1 MVFCKLGMAVTLCRY
16 MTGGAVICLKEKC
29 TQKKGEKSA
38 FWLWGTE
45 AQNGTFSQA
54 CDPTKVQFH
63 SLEEQLPQNISYRNK
78 ICLFIPAICRLL
90 SLVVCLSL
98 RIFSFLVLTG
108 KKKLP
113 YYFICLSRPLVSL
126 VLSPFAQPWKTIS
139 YLQLRGISEADG

>member
-1 MVFCKLGMAVTLCRY
+1 
-16 MTGGAVICLKEKC
+16 MTCLKEKR

-63 SLEEQLPQNISYRNK
+63 SLEEQLPQSISYRNK

-98 RIFSFLVLTG
+98 RIFSFLPLTE
-108 KKKLP
+108 KNLP